1 MLIELNQYELGEPKE
16 VEAPE
21 FLKELIQEFK
31 DVFQE
36 PKGLPP
42 QRLQEHQIIMKEG
55 TSPVSVRPYRYPH
68 FQKNE
73 IERMIKE
80 MLAAEIIQPSSSP
93 YSSPVILVKKKNGS
107 WRFCVDYKALNRATV
122 LDKYPI
128 PVIDELLD
136 ELHGSKVFSKLDL
149 RLGYHQIRVRRE
161 DIPKTAFRT
170 HDGHFE
176 FRVMPFGLTNAPAT
190 FQALMNEV
198 FRPFLRKFILV
209 FFDDIL
215 IYNRDE
221 ISHYDHVKTTLEKLR
236 EH

>member
-42 QRLQEHQIIMKEG
+42 QRLQEHQIILKEG

-80 MLAAEIIQPSSSP
+80 MLASEIIQPSSSP

-122 LDKYPI
+122 SDKYPI

-149 RLGYHQIRVRRE
+149 RLGYHQIRSEPMMV
-161 DIPKTAFRT
+161 
-170 HDGHFE
+170 
-176 FRVMPFGLTNAPAT
+176 
-190 FQALMNEV
+190 
-198 FRPFLRKFILV
+198 IL
-209 FFDDIL
+209 
-215 IYNRDE
+215 N
-221 ISHYDHVKTTLEKLR
+221 SA
-236 EH
+236 